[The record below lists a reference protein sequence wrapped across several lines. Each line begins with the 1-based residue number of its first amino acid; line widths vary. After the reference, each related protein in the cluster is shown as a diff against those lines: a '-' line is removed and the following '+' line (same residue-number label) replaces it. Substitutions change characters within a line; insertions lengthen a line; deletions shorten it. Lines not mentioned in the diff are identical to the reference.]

1 MKFFSCL
8 SLAVISLVSL
18 AAVAG
23 KATKADKPEKEE
35 TGCAFNIS
43 KLEHGVRII
52 RTHLETE
59 QKSWGAMKVMLASE
73 NELKSPNEAAI
84 DASIKLAGNS
94 LDGNE
99 KISELLGLMDEMVG
113 EARKN
118 CRNK

>member
-1 MKFFSCL
+1 MKIVSCL
-8 SLAVISLVSL
+8 MVLISLTSV
-18 AAVAG
+18 AAEAG
-23 KATKADKPEKEE
+23 KAAKEDKGEKVE

-73 NELKSPNEAAI
+73 KDLKSPNEAAI
-84 DASIKLAGNS
+84 DASLKLAGNA

-99 KISELLGLMDEMVG
+99 KINELLGLMDEMVG